1 MADDIEVVLTNLNR
15 IARNELPPI
24 ITNTSTASQEIK
36 SGLEGIEPAFDGD
49 VFGPTLEAFQS
60 TVTSV
65 CAELDKANERVKD
78 TVHAVI
84 EVLGAYRAVDGA
96 NARSITATTSPVG
109 E

>member
-1 MADDIEVVLTNLNR
+1 MADDLEVVLTDLSR
-15 IARNELPPI
+15 IADKELPPI
-24 ITNTSTASQEIK
+24 ITNTSTASQEIR

-60 TVTSV
+60 TVTGV
-65 CAELDKANERVKD
+65 CDELVKSNERVKA

-96 NARSITATTSPVG
+96 NARGITATTSPLG